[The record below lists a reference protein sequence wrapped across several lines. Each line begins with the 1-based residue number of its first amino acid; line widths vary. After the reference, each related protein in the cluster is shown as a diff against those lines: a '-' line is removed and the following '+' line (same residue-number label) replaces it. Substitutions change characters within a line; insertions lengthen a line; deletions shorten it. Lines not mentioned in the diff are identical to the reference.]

1 MGERIE
7 SSSFETRI
15 IGQHI
20 ELGGK
25 ALDKVSSGNE
35 DENQTKVEG
44 VLHIE
49 PEKVEVRDREQAVA
63 RIVKGPFSVA
73 SSVMAILF
81 TMFQLYTGIFGTFPD
96 LIQRSIHVGF
106 AMVLAFFLYPASNR
120 SPKHRFSVADLVAMI
135 LGVVVCLHAAVN
147 YDRIMMNPGVSS
159 RWDLILG
166 ILAAVLV
173 IEMTRR
179 ILSWIL
185 PAIGLLTVLYAY
197 FGPYLPDMFAHR
209 GFSLEY
215 IVETLYLS
223 TSGIWGTVTG
233 VSATVMS
240 GFLIFGSILYYTG
253 GGEIF
258 VDLAKAI
265 AGRSYGGPAKVSC
278 ISSSLFGTIS
288 GSAVA
293 NVVVDGVFNIP
304 LMKKLG
310 YKPEFAAA
318 VEATAST
325 GGQLMPPVMG
335 AGAFIMAEFLG
346 VPYIKVALAAAI
358 PALLYY
364 LGVAS
369 SVHFAARRH
378 NLERLPREVIPPL
391 RKTLPK
397 SGCLFVPVAL
407 LIYMM
412 VRGYDPTTAVLWAT
426 ASSVALYFATSRS
439 LSILKDRVMNIVS
452 GMEMGGKSIVLV
464 AALCACAQ
472 IVIGMVNLSGL
483 GIKLTELVFG
493 LSGGIEFLAL
503 FFTMI
508 VCLILGMGLPTT
520 AAYVLA
526 SSVAG
531 PALIK
536 LGVVPQAAHLFVF
549 YFAIIS
555 AITPPVCAAT
565 YAAVAI
571 ARSRWLPSG
580 WLAVRMGLA
589 GFMVPFL
596 FVYVPSILL
605 VGSTG
610 EIIWNSLVSALG
622 VLAMAG
628 VAMGYFGD
636 RCRWHESLLL
646 AAGALCLLKPGFVT
660 DLIGLGLVTVIYVLQ
675 KKRHGTAEKAA
686 LFSITCEEAK

>member
-1 MGERIE
+1 M
-7 SSSFETRI
+7 
-15 IGQHI
+15 
-20 ELGGK
+20 
-25 ALDKVSSGNE
+25 
-35 DENQTKVEG
+35 DENQGKVDPRE
-44 VLHIE
+44 VETIV
-49 PEKVEVRDREQAVA
+49 PEQVKVKDREQAEARVLRGPVA
-63 RIVKGPFSVA
+63 AAASTISV
-73 SSVMAILF
+73 LF
-81 TMFQLYTGIFGTFPD
+81 ALFQLYTGVFGAFPD
-96 LIQRSIHVGF
+96 LIQRSVHVGF
-106 AMVLAFFLYPASNR
+106 AMVLAFFLYSATER
-120 SPKHRFSVADLVAMI
+120 SPKDRFSVVDLLAMV
-135 LGVVVCLHAAVN
+135 LGVVVCAHAALN

-159 RWDLILG
+159 DWDLTLG
-166 ILAAVLV
+166 IIATLLVL
-173 IEMTRR
+173 EMTRR

-185 PAIGLLTVLYAY
+185 PAIGLLTILYAY
-197 FGPYLPDMFAHR
+197 LGPHLPDMFAHR
-209 GFSLEY
+209 GFRVEY
-215 IVETLYLS
+215 IVETLYMS

-233 VSATVMS
+233 VSATIMA
-240 GFLIFGSILYYTG
+240 GFLIFGSVLYYTG

-278 ISSSLFGTIS
+278 ISSALFGTIS

-346 VPYIKVALAAAI
+346 VPYLTVALAAAI

-364 LGVAS
+364 LGVAA
-369 SVHFAARRH
+369 SVHFAARKS
-378 NLERLPREVIPPL
+378 NLERLPKDLIPSL

-397 SGCLFVPVAL
+397 SACLFIPVTI
-407 LIYMM
+407 LIYLMM
-412 VRGYDPTTAVLWAT
+412 TGFDPTTSVLWAIA
-426 ASSVALYFATSRS
+426 ASVVLYWVTSRS
-439 LSILKDRVMNIVS
+439 LVTLKQRVCNVVLAL
-452 GMEMGGKSIVLV
+452 EAGGKSIVLI

-483 GIKLTELVFG
+483 GIKMTEMVLG
-493 LSGGIEFLAL
+493 LSGGMEFLAL
-503 FFTMI
+503 FLTMI

-526 SSVAG
+526 ASVAG

-536 LGVVPQAAHLFVF
+536 LGVIPMAAHLFVF

-571 ARSRWLPSG
+571 ARSKWLPTG

-589 GFMVPFL
+589 GFMAPFL
-596 FVYVPSILL
+596 FVYVPPLL
-605 VGSTG
+605 LAGSPL
-610 EIIWNSLVSALG
+610 EIIWNSLVSGLG
-622 VLAMAG
+622 VMAMAG
-628 VAMGYFGD
+628 AAMGYFGD
-636 RCRWHESLLL
+636 RCRWYESILL
-646 AAGALCLLKPGFVT
+646 AVGALLLLKPGLIT
-660 DLIGLGLVTVIYVLQ
+660 DLMGLGFVTVIYVLQ
-675 KKRHGTAEKAA
+675 KRRHAIAA
-686 LFSITCEEAK
+686 RARALSAS